1 MFITIISLLV
11 LCCLHPN
18 AAAEEFTGMDDYL
31 IWAFN
36 EGYPQGLLVPLGING
51 INQDYFHSLPDSVGY
66 SSGKIVIGDSRCCQL
81 GIWQSRNGTG
91 DFAAFAVW
99 GGHYV
104 AGTGTP
110 AMTWQLL
117 SEVEECFHTQIRTQ
131 GKCTVFFFAT
141 VNDYD
146 YSGYNNSGYIS
157 AAVASAEMIA
167 SMTYEYEGAVYHPEV
182 IVIGFDGAQMAGTL
196 SGFNRF
202 VDAYNMELR
211 DAVSSSPVLKE
222 NASLFTTVPE
232 ITGGRTTFISD
243 GLHYSDATLQ
253 KIADH
258 MKAVIAGG
266 APLAEVTAEE
276 KGTAKAAEVINQAQ
290 TYKEP
295 FLILYRIGE

>member
-11 LCCLHPN
+11 LCCLHLA

-31 IWAFN
+31 EWAFN
-36 EGYPQGLLVPLGING
+36 KGYPQGLLVPLGING
-51 INQDYFHSLPDSVGY
+51 INQDYFHSLPDSAGY
-66 SSGKIVIGDSRCCQL
+66 SSGRIVIGDSRCCQL

-117 SEVEECFHTQIRTQ
+117 SEVEECFHTQIRIQ

-167 SMTYEYEGAVYHPEV
+167 SMTYEYEGTVYHPEV
-182 IVIGFDGAQMAGTL
+182 IVIGFDGAQMTGTL

-243 GLHYSDATLQ
+243 GLHYSDATFQ
-253 KIADH
+253 NIADH
-258 MKAVIAGG
+258 MKAVSAGG
-266 APLAEVTAEE
+266 SPLGEVTAEE
-276 KGTAKAAEVINQAQ
+276 KGTGQAAEAINQAQ